1 MLFIDKAYSLGCY
14 GNLDGGLRNKGRG
27 RDFGPEAIDALVK
40 EMEDSDFICV
50 MAGYP
55 REMETMIS
63 SNPGLCDRVGFNINF
78 PDYSDNELCE
88 IFDYMIADRNYEVT
102 EDATKVYVH
111 CGLSLNDAINAFLIK
126 SIEVG
131 GFSFDLRSEPS
142 AYEAISA
149 IAYEPETNADDIAV
163 LPADWDDDKDELRL
177 P

>member
-1 MLFIDKAYSLGCY
+1 MYEFERDEHGRNNKNDTSLSADTGQEA
-14 GNLDGGLRNKGRG
+14 LD
-27 RDFGPEAIDALVK
+27 
-40 EMEDSDFICV
+40 
-50 MAGYP
+50 
-55 REMETMIS
+55 
-63 SNPGLCDRVGFNINF
+63 
-78 PDYSDNELCE
+78 
-88 IFDYMIADRNYEVT
+88 
-102 EDATKVYVH
+102 
-111 CGLSLNDAINAFLIK
+111 NAFLIK

>member
-1 MLFIDKAYSLGCY
+1 MFIDEAYSLGCY
-14 GNLDGGLRNKGRG
+14 GDLDEGLRSKGRG
-27 RDFGPEAIDALVK
+27 RDFGSEAIEALVK
-40 EMEDSDFICV
+40 EIEDSDFICV
-50 MAGYP
+50 MAGYL
-55 REMETMIS
+55 REMKTMIS
-63 SNPGLCDRVGFNINF
+63 CNPGLRDRVGFYINF

-102 EDATKVYVH
+102 EDATKVYAH

-131 GFSFDLRSEPS
+131 GFPFDLRSEPS

-149 IAYEPETNADDIAV
+149 IACKLEMNADGILV
-163 LPADWDDDKDELRL
+163 LPVEWDDDKDELRL